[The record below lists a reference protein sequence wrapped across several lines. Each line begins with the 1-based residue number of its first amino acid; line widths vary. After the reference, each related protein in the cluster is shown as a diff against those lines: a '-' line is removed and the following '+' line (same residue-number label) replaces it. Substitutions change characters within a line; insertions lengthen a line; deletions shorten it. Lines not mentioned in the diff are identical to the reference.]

1 MAEATTYNNPKDSK
15 DKKPKWNVQPFDF
28 NKVKKS
34 GTQDKQTTQTIKTTA
49 PVKVNNT
56 PQRKTEP
63 VKQEP
68 VVNNTQAEN
77 TDPKLGMGDLKQA
90 ENEGTVNFF
99 DQQRPRNI
107 NDLYQTPQE
116 STKAPEYNYKKLE
129 KLPITKKTYKQRTKD
144 PQNREPTYP
153 IPEAVETESGSYVP
167 EDIEPVLQAQEI
179 KQKTDILNK
188 INNGEINLPP
198 FVSSLPVDMQ
208 LSYVGATYN
217 NNPVYTAL
225 TTLMEPLLHLDN
237 LVRSGM
243 NKAFNTDYKMLT
255 PPQMEAE
262 DEDNKL
268 VTGGTELLTALIP
281 LGASIK
287 GANYLLKGVNNPFL
301 RNILGT
307 GLGFVINSQPAY
319 LDNLS
324 QGNMELKEYA
334 KMSAVDFATGLS
346 FGLLPHGT
354 AMKYMIPYQ
363 SLVPTMVPV
372 ISDLIEG
379 KGVNEEEIIHGI
391 ISNAVLGLV
400 MGGQLPKETKV
411 KEVTRQVQT
420 ELKKYDE
427 SQQTPEVMERIL
439 KGLLLEPGKVGNS
452 ETITRVKPGQ
462 KTTTT
467 EPPSRLGKIFGR
479 EGKTTETV
487 TKPELEQV
495 TIPGDRS
502 RIIVDENGKAR
513 LVEEKDA
520 ESLLLSKTD
529 IELQRD
535 YGMTPEEIS
544 RAKENL
550 NTKVYPDQPQ
560 RREAEKQSEKL
571 PEDVGTK
578 PEKVDT
584 PEKRVQDTPQPVK
597 EDVPTK
603 ISKYKTERL
612 SNENY
617 GEKYIT
623 DAEGTKFIVKKIT
636 NDGRQHYEIYKKS
649 VSDPEPVRHDS
660 KYFSEHSVNLGLRSL
675 AEGDMKLSERPAD
688 KKAEQKT
695 NEKNAFE
702 KKAEDAYSDML
713 ELRDEVNNVKAS
725 DLGGR
730 ANKNNNI
737 RLLKKAVDTYN
748 NNHPDNTAKIERTKY
763 GRYNIT
769 INGKPLRRESVK
781 REYDVETEASKVE
794 DPNANKPYK
803 ELGEAEREAQRRIA
817 ADIESADPRLVK
829 EKAKFETPL
838 KTLRQGLKDIQE
850 DSGKEQSP
858 EAKIVREEMLEKTD
872 NGRDYRDQ
880 REPEQKRQTVF
891 EKMSLPEIERHIND
905 KAKEMGSR
913 ADYLR
918 SAEYKELIKPVQDRL
933 LKQQTDKIRDEVK
946 GEKEKL
952 DNKIITKDQYDQAI
966 NNIKER
972 GKNMYTTPIDLA
984 ALKDMSVVGL
994 YHLEKGLRTFK
1005 DWSIKMVKEL
1015 GEKIKPHLKKL
1026 WQEIQN
1032 PKNTRIFNE
1041 KNPQGMVTQ
1050 GYAGRT
1056 ALGYEKAK
1064 EEGKVFKNPYD
1075 KKERFEIDDS
1085 KAKLANVDGGFFT
1098 IMYDNLDFKKN
1109 PTDEYYN
1116 PVTLQDLL
1124 HHTELY
1130 KNYPRSKNITIVRD
1144 RDPKGPEGSY
1154 NSQENTITIKG
1165 TLKPEKVKSVLLHEI
1180 QHAIQH
1186 REGFARGGNADMFKK
1201 VNSLAKDFI
1210 KEVDD
1215 ILLTKIGNSKNKQI
1229 EEYVWD
1235 YLGKKITWEE
1245 LLQKSYEIIPNDVRV
1260 EILHRNKE
1268 KSKIGDVF
1276 EKYKLLAGEIEAR
1289 DVQARMD
1296 LTAEQRDPNHPE
1308 YVAPYSSEN
1317 IAPQDAILRYDS
1329 NQSNSM
1335 KLKEKDGESE
1345 TFEQYKKRIAK
1356 EYGTVPTREEYND
1369 AKQLQI
1375 TNDKLQSKQDKSDV
1389 KTELE
1394 NTLDEVI
1401 NGTDKKQPTLD
1412 EMRSRTSKKRK
1423 YTAANEEYMDK
1434 VFTKIDDIKKD
1445 MEKKGYK
1452 GQALLNLA
1460 EIESINKVLGDPE
1473 FKKFKASQKKAI
1485 VREIKNHYK
1494 EEYRKRTAANA
1505 VLGEEYQDKNVWHEL
1520 KNNSFIQILTHL
1532 GRQGESGKEM
1542 VKRFRQMAD
1551 EERRWMGE
1559 PSGLLLDIEGL
1570 SKAERHNLEKIWEAK
1585 MNEQTPQGYMNDNV
1599 KNVDVKINEYFDKM
1613 AGEYSKRGFVT
1624 RNLLTGDIYKFTP
1637 RKDYRPRLLNDKI
1650 RDLKVTEDNA
1660 GVPKPNAA
1668 REKIIDHLVET
1679 RQAKDRAGAAILLD
1693 NEISK
1698 HIIRKAGNVEYSRT
1712 EEVRLPDEYYETNP
1726 SKSLLNYAK
1735 KVSKRVAF
1743 VDAWGMESQIF
1754 NRLRDDMYKQGGDYE
1769 RANDLFKYETGQ
1781 LTVKERKQLYRVN
1794 DVKALMA
1801 LTKFSPFTTLRNT
1814 FQGFLGTTTRGN
1826 LKAGITGLI
1835 KSLDPNMKKHA
1846 YEAGVMADNL
1856 EGIFKD
1862 TVGHGNDNFLSK
1874 LTTRYLDIIK
1884 FSATDR
1890 YNRVIS
1896 GVGGLTFMEDMLKRI
1911 QKDSVW
1917 KKRAHREFDKLGL
1930 DPDKVIKN
1938 GGFTKE
1944 QKDKIMRTFAF
1955 DSQFSLRPQDL
1966 PVWWSSPTGKL
1977 VTQWKPW
1984 GFKMTQ
1990 LIRDNIVAE
1999 LKNGNP
2005 MPIVTMLTAYG
2016 ISGEVANYII
2026 DSVRSVASF
2035 NPKSEK
2041 YETPNERSLIGKI
2054 KEGDIGGT
2062 VDRIISDLAGL
2073 GAFSLYWDIV
2083 RSFGYGKLGE
2093 GLSVLMGPAYSELSA
2108 IASNLFG
2115 PITKKL
2121 AMASEDDWE
2130 EVTKKTIKG
2139 LFKSTAGNVPGAGTF
2154 RSLGMTKAL
2163 EDYLFKKEV
2172 TFKEDST
2179 KGEYYNTLDDAGKE
2193 EMLKIRDM
2201 EKEVKDMREEVLKNP
2216 SKEMQKKFQQ
2226 KEAEVKKYKA
2236 KSRVWYEFSK
2246 IKKGKEQEDKKKLGK

>member
-34 GTQDKQTTQTIKTTA
+34 AQTNTQTTA

-68 VVNNTQAEN
+68 VVNNIQAEN

-107 NDLYQTPQE
+107 NDLYKTPQE

-188 INNGEINLPP
+188 INRGEINLPP

-243 NKAFNTDYKMLT
+243 NKAFSTDYKMLT

-324 QGNMELKEYA
+324 QGNMELEEYA

-439 KGLLLEPGKVGNS
+439 KGLLLEPGKVENS

-513 LVEEKDA
+513 LVEERDA

-560 RREAEKQSEKL
+560 RREAEKQSETI
-571 PEDVGTK
+571 PENKGVRITADPKAEINLKSEEARIDADLKNKYGKEKIEEITDPILVNTQSERIKGRVENLNEAIREHNKQFETPEAPAVKPDNRSQQLETVNERINELIEDTKTASKKDQRRLSERIERLQEQRDILENSLKSENVGIK
-578 PEKVDT
+578 PEK
-584 PEKRVQDTPQPVK
+584 
-597 EDVPTK
+597 
-603 ISKYKTERL
+603 
-612 SNENY
+612 
-617 GEKYIT
+617 
-623 DAEGTKFIVKKIT
+623 
-636 NDGRQHYEIYKKS
+636 
-649 VSDPEPVRHDS
+649 
-660 KYFSEHSVNLGLRSL
+660 
-675 AEGDMKLSERPAD
+675 
-688 KKAEQKT
+688 
-695 NEKNAFE
+695 
-702 KKAEDAYSDML
+702 
-713 ELRDEVNNVKAS
+713 
-725 DLGGR
+725 
-730 ANKNNNI
+730 
-737 RLLKKAVDTYN
+737 
-748 NNHPDNTAKIERTKY
+748 
-763 GRYNIT
+763 
-769 INGKPLRRESVK
+769 
-781 REYDVETEASKVE
+781 
-794 DPNANKPYK
+794 
-803 ELGEAEREAQRRIA
+803 
-817 ADIESADPRLVK
+817 
-829 EKAKFETPL
+829 
-838 KTLRQGLKDIQE
+838 
-850 DSGKEQSP
+850 
-858 EAKIVREEMLEKTD
+858 LEKTD

-933 LKQQTDKIRDEVK
+933 LKQQTDKVRDEVK

-966 NNIKER
+966 KNIKER

-984 ALKDMSVVGL
+984 ALKDMFVVGL

-1423 YTAANEEYMDK
+1423 YTAANESFMDK
-1434 VFTKIDDIKKD
+1434 AFTKMDDIKKE
-1445 MEKKGYK
+1445 MESKGYK

-1460 EIESINKVLGDPE
+1460 EIESINKILGDPE